1 MQPFGYRGYV
11 YDEETGLY
19 YLRSRYYNP
28 TWCRFVNADDTVEN
42 GTGYIGCNQFAYCI
56 NNPVFRID
64 EAGTQ
69 SLAAPVWDFIK
80 QNGAQYAMADGMLPI
95 GDTIVAGAFIAAG
108 CLSLVDAGI
117 SRYNSI
123 FNSPTTVPALSKKID
138 WESGDKNHIWGCSKN
153 HGCHDGSPFGIGSN
167 DPKGW
172 DKLFPLLKIVA
183 DQGQKW
189 NNPNQTK
196 PIPNVEY
203 YIYRFEQ
210 YSCSIILKL
219 FNNGGQYS
227 ISDAYPI
234 P

>member
-1 MQPFGYRGYV
+1 MLGEPPLSKTGTLASTLGTVQPFGYRGYV

-28 TWCRFVNADDTVEN
+28 TWCRFVNADDIVEN
-42 GTGYIGCNQFAYCI
+42 LTVYIGCNQFAYCI

-117 SRYNSI
+117 SIYNSI
-123 FNSPTTVPALSKKID
+123 FNSPTTVPALSKKSIGNLVIRTIF
-138 WESGDKNHIWGCSKN
+138 GDALNTMVVMTGVH
-153 HGCHDGSPFGIGSN
+153 
-167 DPKGW
+167 
-172 DKLFPLLKIVA
+172 LELA
-183 DQGQKW
+183 
-189 NNPNQTK
+189 QT
-196 PIPNVEY
+196 
-203 YIYRFEQ
+203 
-210 YSCSIILKL
+210 ILKDGISYSL
-219 FNNGGQYS
+219 F
-227 ISDAYPI
+227 
-234 P
+234 

>member
-1 MQPFGYRGYV
+1 M
-11 YDEETGLY
+11 
-19 YLRSRYYNP
+19 
-28 TWCRFVNADDTVEN
+28 
-42 GTGYIGCNQFAYCI
+42 
-56 NNPVFRID
+56 
-64 EAGTQ
+64 
-69 SLAAPVWDFIK
+69 AAPVWNFIK

-117 SRYNSI
+117 SIYNSI
-123 FNSPTTVPALSKKID
+123 FNSPPTVPTLSKKID
-138 WESGDKNHIWGCSKN
+138 WESGDKNHILGGSKN
-153 HGCHDGSPFGIGSN
+153 HGGHDWSLFGIGPN

-172 DKLFPLLKIVA
+172 DKLLPLLKIVA

-210 YSCSIILKL
+210 YSIILKL

>member
-56 NNPVFRID
+56 NNPIFRID

-69 SLAAPVWDFIK
+69 SLAAPVWDFIN
-80 QNGAQYAMADGMLPI
+80 QNGAQCAMADGMLPI

-117 SRYNSI
+117 SIYNSI
-123 FNSPTTVPALSKKID
+123 FNSPTTVPALSKKSIGNLVIRTIF
-138 WESGDKNHIWGCSKN
+138 WEA
-153 HGCHDGSPFGIGSN
+153 
-167 DPKGW
+167 
-172 DKLFPLLKIVA
+172 LKTMVVMTGVHLELA
-183 DQGQKW
+183 
-189 NNPNQTK
+189 QT
-196 PIPNVEY
+196 
-203 YIYRFEQ
+203 
-210 YSCSIILKL
+210 ILKDGISYSL
-219 FNNGGQYS
+219 F
-227 ISDAYPI
+227 
-234 P
+234 

>member
-1 MQPFGYRGYV
+1 
-11 YDEETGLY
+11 
-19 YLRSRYYNP
+19 
-28 TWCRFVNADDTVEN
+28 
-42 GTGYIGCNQFAYCI
+42 
-56 NNPVFRID
+56 
-64 EAGTQ
+64 
-69 SLAAPVWDFIK
+69 
-80 QNGAQYAMADGMLPI
+80 MAVGMLTI

-117 SRYNSI
+117 SIYNSI

-172 DKLFPLLKIVA
+172 DKLLPLLKIVA

>member
-117 SRYNSI
+117 SIYNSI

-153 HGCHDGSPFGIGSN
+153 HGCHDGSPFWN
-167 DPKGW
+167 W
-172 DKLFPLLKIVA
+172 LK
-183 DQGQKW
+183 
-189 NNPNQTK
+189 
-196 PIPNVEY
+196 
-203 YIYRFEQ
+203 R
-210 YSCSIILKL
+210 S
-219 FNNGGQYS
+219 
-227 ISDAYPI
+227 
-234 P
+234 

>member
-1 MQPFGYRGYV
+1 MRQADQQDGYPRQH
-11 YDEETGLY
+11 
-19 YLRSRYYNP
+19 SRY
-28 TWCRFVNADDTVEN
+28 
-42 GTGYIGCNQFAYCI
+42 G
-56 NNPVFRID
+56 
-64 EAGTQ
+64 
-69 SLAAPVWDFIK
+69 
-80 QNGAQYAMADGMLPI
+80 
-95 GDTIVAGAFIAAG
+95 AGAFIAAG

-117 SRYNSI
+117 SIYNSI

-153 HGCHDGSPFGIGSN
+153 HGCHDWSPFGIGPN

-172 DKLFPLLKIVA
+172 DKLLPLLKIVA

-210 YSCSIILKL
+210 YSCSIILKF